1 MHANA
6 LQEKSVQRAHV
17 TSLIALP
24 VWETRFVPQM
34 EVVKAMRVFVV
45 QAFTDAIAR
54 NFARQALHVPVME
67 TASWMALANATMG
80 GSATTAGIRTL
91 NSTVWN
97 KVMVSIP
104 QRRVTLAFR
113 AFTEFSGEF

>member
-1 MHANA
+1 M
-6 LQEKSVQRAHV
+6 
-17 TSLIALP
+17 
-24 VWETRFVPQM
+24 
-34 EVVKAMRVFVV
+34 KAMCVFVV

-67 TASWMALANATMG
+67 TASWMMALANATMG
-80 GSATTAGIRTL
+80 GSVTTVRCRTL

-104 QRRVTLAFR
+104 QRLVTLAFLD
-113 AFTEFSGEF
+113 FTEFLGEFLKKSAKLYSAIV